1 MKNNMKWRITGRFLV
16 TVICVVITVV
26 IINIVSLSGL
36 VIYRNV
42 TNIGMPKYDIEGI
55 VRDFSSNIKEIDNK
69 IYIDDRGK
77 VILDSKNGWI
87 QIIDANNNEV
97 YNYKKPSYI
106 KNKHTAAEIVNLYKY
121 KTSDKRNE
129 VSTNFVAEK
138 NIGNKRL
145 TYIIGL
151 QNNDITKYVITTRNS
166 EVIQIIKSATIIII
180 IVDGII
186 ALIFGYLFIR
196 KLTNPLGEILLGIKK
211 LENEEYDL
219 YYEAKG
225 MYNDLYYSLNNLSDR
240 LQENKRNR
248 KKLDNM
254 REEWISNIS
263 HDIKTPLASIQGY
276 AEIIKD
282 EDYDFTKE
290 EIGEYAEIIENKS
303 KYIKEL
309 VEDLNLSTRLKN
321 NTLTLNKEKINLANL
336 IKDIIID
343 ILNDTRYENRE
354 IDFHCEND
362 NIEINGDRI
371 LIRRAII
378 NILFNAIVHNSEDVK
393 IDVTLKK
400 QDKISIIIEDNGRG
414 IKGEELNRIF
424 DRYYRGT
431 NTGERH
437 KGSGLGM
444 AISKETIVAHGG
456 DITIESELGKGT
468 KVNILI

>member
-1 MKNNMKWRITGRFLV
+1 MI

-26 IINIVSLSGL
+26 IINIVALLG
-36 VIYRNV
+36 VMVYRY
-42 TNIGMPKYDIEGI
+42 TNQGDVKQYRIEDF
-55 VRDFSSNIKEIDNK
+55 VRDFNKNIKEKDNK
-69 IYIDDRGK
+69 VYIDDKGK
-77 VILDSKNGWI
+77 AILDSNKGWL
-87 QIIDANNNEV
+87 QILDNNNNEV
-97 YNYKKPSYI
+97 FNYKKPSYI
-106 KNKHTAAEIVNLYKY
+106 ANKPTSAEIVNLHKY
-121 KTSDKRNE
+121 KTSDKNSS

-138 NIGNKRL
+138 KIGNKRL

-151 QNNDITKYVITTRNS
+151 YDRDITKYMLTTRNS
-166 EVIQIIKSATIIII
+166 EIIQLIKSATTVIIL
-180 IVDGII
+180 VDGII
-186 ALIFGYLFIR
+186 ALIFGYFFIR
-196 KLTNPLGEILLGIKK
+196 KLTNPLSEILQGVKK

-219 YYEAKG
+219 YYDAKG

-240 LQENKRNR
+240 LQENKRHR

-309 VEDLNLSTRLKN
+309 VEDLNISTRLKN
-321 NTLTLNKEKINLANL
+321 NTLTLNKENINIASL
-336 IKDIIID
+336 IKNIIID
-343 ILNDTRYENRE
+343 ILNDTRYENRKV
-354 IDFHCEND
+354 DFQCED
-362 NIEINGDRI
+362 ENIEINGDKM
-371 LIRRAII
+371 LIRRAIT
-378 NILFNAIVHNSEDVK
+378 NILFNAIVHNNEDINIK
-393 IDVTLKK
+393 VTLKK
-400 QDKISIIIEDNGRG
+400 QDKIIISIEDNGKG
-414 IKGEELNRIF
+414 IKKEELNRIF

-456 DITIESELGKGT
+456 NITIESELGKGT

>member
-1 MKNNMKWRITGRFLV
+1 
-16 TVICVVITVV
+16 
-26 IINIVSLSGL
+26 
-36 VIYRNV
+36 
-42 TNIGMPKYDIEGI
+42 
-55 VRDFSSNIKEIDNK
+55 
-69 IYIDDRGK
+69 
-77 VILDSKNGWI
+77 
-87 QIIDANNNEV
+87 
-97 YNYKKPSYI
+97 
-106 KNKHTAAEIVNLYKY
+106 
-121 KTSDKRNE
+121 
-129 VSTNFVAEK
+129 
-138 NIGNKRL
+138 
-145 TYIIGL
+145 
-151 QNNDITKYVITTRNS
+151 
-166 EVIQIIKSATIIII
+166 
-180 IVDGII
+180 
-186 ALIFGYLFIR
+186 
-196 KLTNPLGEILLGIKK
+196 
-211 LENEEYDL
+211 
-219 YYEAKG
+219 

-321 NTLTLNKEKINLANL
+321 NTLTLNKEKINLVNL

-393 IDVTLKK
+393 INVTLKK

-414 IKGEELNRIF
+414 IKGEELNRILI
-424 DRYYRGT
+424 DIIEELIQ
-431 NTGERH
+431 ER
-437 KGSGLGM
+437 
-444 AISKETIVAHGG
+444 
-456 DITIESELGKGT
+456 DI
-468 KVNILI
+468 KVLD

>member
-16 TVICVVITVV
+16 TVICVVITVI
-26 IINIVSLSGL
+26 IINIVSLLGL
-36 VIYRNV
+36 IIYRNANYV
-42 TNIGMPKYDIEGI
+42 KVKEYKTEDF
-55 VRDFSSNIKEIDNK
+55 VRDFQTNIKEKDNK
-69 IYIDDRGK
+69 VYIDDKGK
-77 VILDSKNGWI
+77 AILNNNHAWIQILDSS
-87 QIIDANNNEV
+87 NNEV
-97 YNYKKPSYI
+97 YNYKKPSYM
-106 KNKHTAAEIVNLYKY
+106 KNKLTAAEVVNLHKY
-121 KTSDKRNE
+121 KTSDKGNE
-129 VSTNFVAEK
+129 ISTNFVAEK
-138 NIGNKRL
+138 KLKNKDL
-145 TYIIGL
+145 SYIIGIEDR
-151 QNNDITKYVITTRNS
+151 DINKYVITTRYS
-166 EVIQIIKSATIIII
+166 EMIELIKFAATIII

-196 KLTNPLGEILLGIKK
+196 KLTNPLGEILQGVKK

-219 YYEAKG
+219 YYDSKG

-354 IDFHCEND
+354 INFQCEDD
-362 NIEINGDRI
+362 NIEINGDKI
-371 LIRRAII
+371 LIRRAIT

-393 IDVTLKK
+393 INVTLKK

-456 DITIESELGKGT
+456 NITIESEFGKGT

>member
-1 MKNNMKWRITGRFLV
+1 
-16 TVICVVITVV
+16 
-26 IINIVSLSGL
+26 
-36 VIYRNV
+36 
-42 TNIGMPKYDIEGI
+42 
-55 VRDFSSNIKEIDNK
+55 
-69 IYIDDRGK
+69 
-77 VILDSKNGWI
+77 
-87 QIIDANNNEV
+87 
-97 YNYKKPSYI
+97 
-106 KNKHTAAEIVNLYKY
+106 
-121 KTSDKRNE
+121 
-129 VSTNFVAEK
+129 
-138 NIGNKRL
+138 
-145 TYIIGL
+145 
-151 QNNDITKYVITTRNS
+151 
-166 EVIQIIKSATIIII
+166 
-180 IVDGII
+180 
-186 ALIFGYLFIR
+186 
-196 KLTNPLGEILLGIKK
+196 
-211 LENEEYDL
+211 
-219 YYEAKG
+219 

-321 NTLTLNKEKINLANL
+321 NTLTLNKEKINLVNL

-393 IDVTLKK
+393 INVTLK
-400 QDKISIIIEDNGRG
+400 
-414 IKGEELNRIF
+414 NRI
-424 DRYYRGT
+424 R
-431 NTGERH
+431 
-437 KGSGLGM
+437 
-444 AISKETIVAHGG
+444 
-456 DITIESELGKGT
+456 
-468 KVNILI
+468 